1 MNNSEIP
8 NYKKET
14 ERIGECEDNSGSMP
28 MIIDFEKYAK
38 LLKGADP
45 NDPDVKALIEIL
57 FSIQLQFSD
66 LAWRCGSTQLACGQR
81 PESGAIC
88 NFTANHMIESED
100 NNLTEK
106 FDTNAKGTMA

>member
-1 MNNSEIP
+1 MNNTKIP

-14 ERIGECEDNSGSMP
+14 ERIGKCEGNYDLMP

-38 LLKGADP
+38 LLKDADP
-45 NDPDVKALIEIL
+45 NDPDVIALIEIL

-81 PESGAIC
+81 SESDAIC
-88 NFTANHMIESED
+88 NFTADHMVESKD
-100 NNLTEK
+100 NNLAGK
-106 FDTNAKGTMA
+106 FDKNAKGAFA